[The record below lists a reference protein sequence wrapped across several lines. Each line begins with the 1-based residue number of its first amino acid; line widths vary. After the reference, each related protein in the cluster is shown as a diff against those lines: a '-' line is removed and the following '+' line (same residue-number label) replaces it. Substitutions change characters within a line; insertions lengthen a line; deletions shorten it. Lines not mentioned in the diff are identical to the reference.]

1 MRPTFIHKYKGEKE
15 GKVSTKDRNVRFYG
29 LMAVLALLLSVSVVS
44 CCCLHGK
51 GQTQNINVCLCN
63 NKEQKGGDGYGTGR
77 FVGSVKNKDTGAL
90 ISGATL
96 VFDGPQDV
104 SDVSDP
110 GYSTGWI
117 VSGTYDITV
126 SKPGFPT
133 INNNDVVLHTDET
146 RSKIYYLDPTP

>member
-1 MRPTFIHKYKGEKE
+1 MDFKN
-15 GKVSTKDRNVRFYG
+15 RNVSFYG
-29 LMAVLALLLSVSVVS
+29 LMTVFILLFSISMCGCTIIIRD
-44 CCCLHGK
+44 CCQGK
-51 GQTQNINVCLCN
+51 ADKKDTQ
-63 NKEQKGGDGYGTGR
+63 GRPTWGTGR
-77 FVGSVKNKDTGAL
+77 FVGAVKNKDTGAWL
-90 ISGATL
+90 SGATL
-96 VFDGPQDV
+96 VFDGPQDA

-133 INNNDVVLHTDET
+133 INDNDVVLHTDET